1 MLLLVVLSLPLAF
14 CYLGLSQTSQGLS
27 DILVI
32 FKSLYLREKLGALT
46 RGVILDGWVSCTR
59 HIPCNPRGSS
69 LASPRSMP
77 LVQNHPGLQMPRLE
91 NAYVI
96 CEHRCPT

>member
-1 MLLLVVLSLPLAF
+1 MLLLLVLSLSLAS

-32 FKSLYLREKLGALT
+32 FKSLYLPEKLGALT
-46 RGVILDGWVSCTR
+46 RRVILDGWVSCTR

-77 LVQNHPGLQMPRLE
+77 LVQNHPGSQIPRLE

-96 CEHRCPT
+96 CEHRRPT